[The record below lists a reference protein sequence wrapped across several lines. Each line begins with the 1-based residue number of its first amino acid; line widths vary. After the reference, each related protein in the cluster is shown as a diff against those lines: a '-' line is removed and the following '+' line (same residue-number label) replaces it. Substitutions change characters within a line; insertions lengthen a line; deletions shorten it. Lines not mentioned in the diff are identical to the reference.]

1 MHYGLMKIIVK
12 SMYFL
17 IKNIFHYVQRL
28 LSDDTQIFQTINH
41 QHMFIYI
48 KKVHKYISKYEYDI
62 SIEI

>member
-17 IKNIFHYVQRL
+17 IKNICHYVQRL

-41 QHMFIYI
+41 QHMFIYQ
-48 KKVHKYISKYEYDI
+48 KST
-62 SIEI
+62 

>member
-17 IKNIFHYVQRL
+17 IKNIFHSVQRL

-41 QHMFIYI
+41 QHMFIYQ
-48 KKVHKYISKYEYDI
+48 KST
-62 SIEI
+62 